1 MIDYREGAKCQA
13 VCGNCGKGVPA
24 TLKNETI
31 SLCEG
36 LEEVENVLVDI
47 CDECGSI
54 CSVPHK
60 SVKPLQQ
67 AFKRLVDSNSVSGY
81 GEITIE
87 LKSQV
92 DAKKSRKKESEPD
105 YQHEYLLQATG

>member
-1 MIDYREGAKCQA
+1 MLDYREGAKCQA
-13 VCGNCGKGVPA
+13 VCANCEKSVPA

-36 LEEVENVLVDI
+36 LEEVENVLVDV
-47 CDECGSI
+47 CDVCGSI

-92 DAKKSRKKESEPD
+92 DAKKKS
-105 YQHEYLLQATG
+105 